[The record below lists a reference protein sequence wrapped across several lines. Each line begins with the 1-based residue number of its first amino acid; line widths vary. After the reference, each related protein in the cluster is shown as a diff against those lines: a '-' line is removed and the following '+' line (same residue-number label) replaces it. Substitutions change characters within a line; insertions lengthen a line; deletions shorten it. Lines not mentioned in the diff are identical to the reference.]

1 MAEDGDGKERDEI
14 VHHAE
19 SGDERDAR
27 EEVDRGRDEVA
38 RGQGQ
43 AREEDA
49 PARGVA
55 DARHALDGRFDDVQE
70 QKGGEERE
78 ERRAEEGLALPW
90 PCVGRHVHALAKVPS
105 ETAQREHEVERILE
119 PRRKHRREKC
129 VIAIACGRR
138 RRILRR
144 RLRWRIWLAGG
155 NCCCSRDGF
164 ALFVAALLGESEI
177 DALADDDKGEGGGAP
192 VVDVV
197 SWVEPDVA
205 VGRVEGCGDE
215 CREQEEADQ
224 MGVGA
229 SDEVG
234 HEGERDELEEG
245 ERGGVPCYRDAVF
258 VWGHERSECPGAPGE
273 PDERIR
279 EGQERERE
287 NDGRTLGTTG
297 RSRCCFACLAG
308 LLPCLSREQDYKC
321 AGHASDR

>member
-1 MAEDGDGKERDEI
+1 M
-14 VHHAE
+14 
-19 SGDERDAR
+19 
-27 EEVDRGRDEVA
+27 
-38 RGQGQ
+38 
-43 AREEDA
+43 
-49 PARGVA
+49 
-55 DARHALDGRFDDVQE
+55 
-70 QKGGEERE
+70 
-78 ERRAEEGLALPW
+78 
-90 PCVGRHVHALAKVPS
+90 
-105 ETAQREHEVERILE
+105 
-119 PRRKHRREKC
+119 
-129 VIAIACGRR
+129 
-138 RRILRR
+138 
-144 RLRWRIWLAGG
+144 
-155 NCCCSRDGF
+155 
-164 ALFVAALLGESEI
+164 AALLGESEI

-279 EGQERERE
+279 EGQERERKR
-287 NDGRTLGTTG
+287 RTHSWYNGTVAVLFCMSG
-297 RSRCCFACLAG
+297 WAVALSESGAG
-308 LLPCLSREQDYKC
+308 L
-321 AGHASDR
+321 